1 MAPHP
6 KHMTSLFALMQRYV
20 NPKPAKLIGR
30 ARPVN
35 HAIGIQYPVNLMIE
49 WDYLALLSYGKG
61 LSGKRRRDALA
72 PLIRSF
78 DSTFFIN

>member
-1 MAPHP
+1 
-6 KHMTSLFALMQRYV
+6 MTSLFALMQRYV
-20 NPKPAKLIGR
+20 NPKPAKLIDR
-30 ARPVN
+30 VRPVN

-78 DSTFFIN
+78 DSTFLIN

>member
-20 NPKPAKLIGR
+20 NPKPAKLIDR

-35 HAIGIQYPVNLMIE
+35 HEYPVNLMIE

-78 DSTFFIN
+78 DSTFLIN